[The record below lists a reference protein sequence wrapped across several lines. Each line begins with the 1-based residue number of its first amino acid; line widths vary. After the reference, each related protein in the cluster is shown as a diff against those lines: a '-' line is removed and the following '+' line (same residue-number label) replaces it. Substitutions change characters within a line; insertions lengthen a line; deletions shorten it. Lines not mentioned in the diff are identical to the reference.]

1 MTLFVLM
8 KDGRPFE
15 LPVESGTETE
25 NRLMDHDDGVAATY
39 ATASTV
45 RQHVEAMRQAI
56 PDLLDADYGPEAF
69 TIAEFTAR

>member
-8 KDGRPFE
+8 KDGVPFE
-15 LPVESGTETE
+15 LPVEQGTATE
-25 NRLMDHDDGVAATY
+25 HRLSDHDDGVAAYY

-56 PDLLDADYGPEAF
+56 PDLLDADYGPEVF
-69 TIAEFTAR
+69 EIAEFTAR